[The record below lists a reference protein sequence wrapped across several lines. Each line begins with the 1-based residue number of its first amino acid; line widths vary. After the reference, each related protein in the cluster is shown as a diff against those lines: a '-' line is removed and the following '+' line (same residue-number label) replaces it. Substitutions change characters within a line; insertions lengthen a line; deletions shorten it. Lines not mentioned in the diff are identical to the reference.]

1 MKTGPKP
8 RDPLERFRE
17 KYVEQPDGCWLWAG
31 MTNGRYSRF
40 YTGEGR
46 HVPSQYA
53 HRWSYEHFVGPIPDG
68 YEIDHLCARPL
79 CVNPAHLEPVT
90 PAENKRRH
98 GLRRTHCPTG
108 HPYDYFNTRIFNGYA
123 LCMTCDR
130 EAHRR
135 TSR

>member
-1 MKTGPKP
+1 M
-8 RDPLERFRE
+8 
-17 KYVEQPDGCWLWAG
+17 
-31 MTNGRYSRF
+31 
-40 YTGEGR
+40 
-46 HVPSQYA
+46 
-53 HRWSYEHFVGPIPDG
+53 
-68 YEIDHLCARPL
+68 
-79 CVNPAHLEPVT
+79 NPTHLEPVT

-135 TSR
+135 KSLRARPRLDINTNRNNNKGE